1 MADTEEPELTMTE
14 SLFHIRD
21 IRVAEAPAPSPRA
34 ELHRELGRALAELNE
49 QVLRLD
55 ASEEAL
61 RGYIEQAQL
70 LKSAMAAQGQRDYST
85 TLRRL
90 LDGEGTGD
98 DVTDLVDFE
107 ILTGKASPLSPPLEL
122 WLEGDKVKGRGTFGL
137 AFQGPPGRLHGG
149 VLGLALDILLA
160 KTQDFVEQIGVTG
173 TLKIRYLAGTPILK
187 PVEFEARLVRMEGR
201 KLMCEGSVWVDGQ
214 QTVAAEGIWI
224 SPRGDYRLKP
234 EYAELEAAIR
244 A

>member
-1 MADTEEPELTMTE
+1 MSEQP
-14 SLFHIRD
+14 FHFRD
-21 IRVAEAPAPSPRA
+21 IRVAETPAPTSRG
-34 ELHRELGRALAELNE
+34 ELHRELGRALVELNE

-55 ASEEAL
+55 ASEESL
-61 RGYIEQAQL
+61 LSYIEQVRNLQASMQ
-70 LKSAMAAQGQRDYST
+70 ADGNRDYT
-85 TLRRL
+85 AILRRM
-90 LDGEGTGD
+90 LDGQGSLD

-122 WLEGDKVKGRGTFGL
+122 WLEGNTVKGRGTFGL

-149 VLGLALDILLA
+149 VLGLALDIVLA

-173 TLKIRYLAGTPILK
+173 TLTIRYLAGTPIQK
-187 PVEFEARLVRMEGR
+187 PVEFEAKPVRIEGR
-201 KLMCEGSVWVDGQ
+201 KLICEASVWADGQ

-224 SPRGDYRLKP
+224 STRGDYRFKP

-244 A
+244 G